1 MRYFLLTLLL
11 FVGLVTF
18 GQKKYKPTIV
28 VLDPYQTQYDTTLF
42 DKINEFTY
50 RNDYTSQEEKHILD
64 SLAKNEKNVQI
75 MDIAEFNF
83 RKQMDFA
90 SSFTLSLY
98 VMLTYMVFG
107 QTENCI
113 VIASHDKSEGTIE
126 KLKTI
131 AKKHNVQW
139 VVNPVTLQTFKKDG
153 DTFTTAR
160 IQVYD
165 SNKNKIVLDK
175 EYTGDT
181 KNPGFEL
188 SCESGTLN
196 CTINNVINPSLHDIL
211 LTILGS
217 YQH

>member
-1 MRYFLLTLLL
+1 MRYFLLTFLL
-11 FVGLVTF
+11 FVGLLTF

-42 DKINEFTY
+42 DEIKEFTY
-50 RNDYTSQEEKHILD
+50 RVEYTPQEEKHILD
-64 SLAKNEKNVQI
+64 SLAKNEKNIQI
-75 MDIAEFNF
+75 MDIAEFHY

-98 VMLTYMVFG
+98 GMLTYMVFG

-113 VIASHDKSEGTIE
+113 VILSHDKSEGSIE

-139 VVNPVTLQTFKKDG
+139 VINPVTLHTFKKDG
-153 DTFTTAR
+153 NNYTTAR

-188 SCESGTLN
+188 SCDSGTLS
-196 CTINNVINPSLHDIL
+196 CTINNIIDPSLHDIL

>member
-11 FVGLVTF
+11 FVGLITL

-28 VLDPYQTQYDTTLF
+28 VLDPYQAQYDTALL
-42 DKINEFTY
+42 DKLKEFTY
-50 RNDYTSQEEKHILD
+50 RIEYTPQEEKYILD
-64 SLAKNEKNVQI
+64 SLAKDEKNVQI
-75 MDIAEFNF
+75 MNIAEFHF
-83 RKQMDFA
+83 RKKMDFA

-98 VMLTYMVFG
+98 GMLAYMVFG

-126 KLKTI
+126 KLKTV
-131 AKKHNVQW
+131 AKKHSVQW
-139 VVNPVTLQTFKKDG
+139 VVNPVTLHTFKKDG
-153 DTFTTAR
+153 NLFTTVR

-165 SNKNKIVLDK
+165 LNKNKIVLDK

-188 SCESGTLN
+188 SCESGTLE

>member
-1 MRYFLLTLLL
+1 MRYILITLLF
-11 FVGLVTF
+11 FVGLTTF

-28 VLDPYQTQYDTTLF
+28 VLDPYQTRYDTTLF
-42 DKINEFTY
+42 DKIKEFTY
-50 RNDYTSQEEKHILD
+50 RVEYTPQEEKDILD
-64 SLAKNEKNVQI
+64 SLAKNEKNAQL
-75 MDIAEFNF
+75 MDVAEFHF

-98 VMLTYMVFG
+98 GMLTYMVFG

-126 KLKTI
+126 KLKTV
-131 AKKHNVQW
+131 AKNHNVQW
-139 VVNPVTLQTFKKDG
+139 VVNPVTLQTFIKDG
-153 DTFTTAR
+153 NIFTTAR
-160 IQVYD
+160 IQVYN

-188 SCESGTLN
+188 SCKDGTLD

>member
-1 MRYFLLTLLL
+1 MRYSFLTLLI

-28 VLDPYQTQYDTTLF
+28 VLDPY
-42 DKINEFTY
+42 EFTFDSTLLNEIQEFIY
-50 RNDYTSQEEKHILD
+50 QTDYSSDEKKHILD
-64 SLAKNEKNVQI
+64 SLKKNEYNKRL
-75 MDIAEFNF
+75 MDVAEFHF
-83 RKQMDFA
+83 REQMNFA
-90 SSFTLSLY
+90 SYFTLSLY
-98 VMLTYMVFG
+98 GMLTYMVFG

-113 VIASHDKSEGTIE
+113 VIPSHDKSEGSSE
-126 KLKTI
+126 KLKLV
-131 AKKHNVQW
+131 AKKYNVQW
-139 VVNPVTLQTFKKDG
+139 VINPVTLHSFKKDG
-153 DTFTTAR
+153 NKYTTAR

-165 SNKNKIVLDK
+165 SNKNKIVLNK

-188 SCESGTLN
+188 TCDSGTLS
-196 CTINNVINPSLHDIL
+196 CTINNLINPSLNDIL